1 MDKAARE
8 ALAAKILDISKAA
21 ATEVIVFDQD
31 ERLTRFTHNAIHQN
45 VAASEVSVRVR
56 AIVDD
61 RCGVAGTNDLSEG
74 SLANAVARACEIAR
88 ISPPDPDLPPLRAY
102 PPAATPEGAYD
113 DAAADASARERALIA
128 RALFDAAERDG
139 LWASGFVS
147 TARAGIT
154 IANTSGGSQSFD
166 GSDCGLNVKQNGPTS
181 SGYAERFSV
190 RLRDIDGAAAGAIA
204 ARKAVESADPVA
216 VEPGEWTV
224 IMEPAA
230 FGELVAFLAE
240 HFSAQSYDEGSSFFS
255 GRIGERFAGENVTLL
270 DDIRHPLN
278 PGVPFDFEGAPTQAV
293 VLLDRGV
300 AQDLVTDSR
309 WARKLGRGNN
319 GHGLPEPNAFGPFAR
334 HLVVQPGTASH
345 DELIAGTKRGLLVS
359 RLWYTRTVDQ
369 RQTIVTGMTRD
380 GTFLIQDGKV
390 VGGVRNLRFNQSII
404 EALSACTL
412 SSELARTAGYSHS
425 LVIPSVKF
433 DRFTFSSATDF

>member
-8 ALAAKILDISKAA
+8 ALAAKIFDLSKAD
-21 ATEVIVFDQD
+21 ATEAIVFDQD

-45 VAASEVSVRVR
+45 VAAAEVSVRVR
-56 AIVDD
+56 AVVGD
-61 RCGVAGTNDLSEG
+61 RCGVAATNDLSDG
-74 SLANAVARACEIAR
+74 SLASTVARAAEIAR
-88 ISPPDPDLPPLRAY
+88 ISPSDPELPPLRAY
-102 PPAATPEGAYD
+102 PPAAPTEGAYD
-113 DAAADASARERALIA
+113 AAAAAASAQERARIA

-154 IANTSGGSQSFD
+154 IANTSGGLQSFD
-166 GSDCGLNVKQNGPTS
+166 GTDCGLNIKQNGPTS

-190 RLRDIDGAAAGAIA
+190 RLGDLDGVSAGAIA

-230 FGELVAFLAE
+230 FGELVAFLPE

-255 GRIGERFAGENVTLL
+255 GRIGERFTGENVTLV

-278 PGVPFDFEGAPTQAV
+278 PGMPFDFEGAPTQAV

-309 WARKLGRGNN
+309 WARKLERGNN
-319 GHGLPEPNAFGPFAR
+319 GHGLPEPNAFGPLAR
-334 HLVVQPGTASH
+334 YLVMQPGTASR

-369 RQTIVTGMTRD
+369 RKTIVTGMTRD
-380 GTFLIQDGKV
+380 GTFLIEDGQIV
-390 VGGVRNLRFNQSII
+390 RGVRNMRFNQSII

-412 SSELARTAGYSHS
+412 ASELARSASYSHS
-425 LVIPSVKF
+425 LVVPSVKF
-433 DRFTFSSATDF
+433 ERFTFSSTTDF